1 MPHAAVPM
9 RLDEHRLRRSGG
21 KRFGRHLPVSRHD
34 LRAARHEMMILMMG
48 EVAERCDECHTD

>member
-1 MPHAAVPM
+1 MSHAAAPGDATNIGCAV
-9 RLDEHRLRRSGG
+9 LAAQ
-21 KRFGRHLPVSRHD
+21 RFGRHLPVSRHD